1 MTAPVP
7 KKAGV
12 APYPLE
18 PLFGRIITPFEQ
30 FLQRATAGGI
40 ILMATTVLT
49 LLLSN
54 SPWSGAFARFWEIHL
69 HLGLGGWQ
77 IDHSLH
83 HWVNDGLMALFFF
96 LVGLE
101 LKRELLAG
109 ELASSRDAALPV
121 IAAIGGML
129 APATI
134 YHLFN
139 PAGPAAAGW
148 GIPMATDIAF
158 AIGILVLLAWR
169 IPRNLILFLT
179 ALAIADD
186 LGAVLVIAIF
196 YTQNLHLGAMLVAGG
211 LFALLILLNQGGVR
225 HSLPYLLLGILL
237 WYFVMASGIHA
248 TVAGI
253 LLAFTIPARPAVSP
267 RQFDAH
273 LRELQQHFH
282 ARATDPDAVDDP
294 LGNPRMAAIASNLR
308 RATNTVLAPQQ
319 RMEQALS
326 PWVTFAILP
335 IFAMANAGINFS
347 TVSLGML
354 FSPVALGTCAGLVL
368 GKFFGISV
376 ASWLAVRLRLARL
389 PRGVGWR
396 HILGAAWLGGI
407 GFTMSLFISQIAFSS
422 ATLQEAAKLGILI
435 ASPIAGVVGL
445 TWLYLAGSKGV
456 PHDPR

>member
-1 MTAPVP
+1 MTAPSP
-7 KKAGV
+7 KREGV

-18 PLFGRIITPFEQ
+18 PLFGRILTPFEQ

-40 ILMATTVLT
+40 VLMAATVLT

-54 SPWSGAFARFWEIHL
+54 SPWSAAFARFWEIHL
-69 HLGLGGWQ
+69 HLGLGRWQ
-77 IDHSLH
+77 MDHTLP

-109 ELASSRDAALPV
+109 ELASPRDAALPV
-121 IAAIGGML
+121 IAALGGML
-129 APATI
+129 APAALF
-134 YHLFN
+134 HLFN

-196 YTQNLHLGAMLVAGG
+196 YTQSLHLGAMLIAAG

-225 HSLPYLLLGILL
+225 HSLPYLLLGLPL

-267 RQFDAH
+267 AQFDAR
-273 LRELQQHFH
+273 LSELQQHFH
-282 ARATDPDAVDDP
+282 ARAVLPDAVDNALGDP
-294 LGNPRMAAIASNLR
+294 KMAAVASNLS
-308 RATNTVLAPQQ
+308 AAANTVLAPQQ

-326 PWVTFAILP
+326 PWVTFAVLP
-335 IFAMANAGINFS
+335 IFAMANARIDFS

-354 FSPVALGTCAGLVL
+354 FSPVTLGTCVGLVL
-368 GKFFGISV
+368 GKFLGISV
-376 ASWLAVRLRLARL
+376 ASWLAVHLRLARL
-389 PRGVGWR
+389 PHGVGWR

-407 GFTMSLFISQIAFSS
+407 GFTMSLFISQLAFSS
-422 ATLQEAAKLGILI
+422 ATLQEAAKIGILI
-435 ASPIAGVVGL
+435 ASLIAGIVGL
-445 TWLYLAGSKGV
+445 TWLYFAGRQRS
-456 PHDPR
+456 PA

>member
-1 MTAPVP
+1 MTAPAP
-7 KKAGV
+7 KKAGG

-18 PLFGRIITPFEQ
+18 LLFGRIITPFEQ

-109 ELASSRDAALPV
+109 ELASPRDAALPV

-139 PAGPAAAGW
+139 PAGSAAAGW

-196 YTQNLHLGAMLVAGG
+196 YTQSLHLGAMLVAGG

-237 WYFVMASGIHA
+237 WYFVMASGIHP

-253 LLAFTIPARPAVSP
+253 LLAFTIPARPAVSST
-267 RQFDAH
+267 QFDTH
-273 LRELQQHFH
+273 LRELQQRFH

-308 RATNTVLAPQQ
+308 RAANAVLAPQQ

-354 FSPVALGTCAGLVL
+354 FSPVTLGTCIGLVL

-376 ASWLAVRLRLARL
+376 ASWLAVRLKLARL

-445 TWLYLAGSKGV
+445 IWLYLAGGQRS
-456 PHDPR
+456 PA

>member
-1 MTAPVP
+1 MTAPAP
-7 KKAGV
+7 KGV

-18 PLFGRIITPFEQ
+18 PLFGRILTPFEQ

-40 ILMATTVLT
+40 VLMAATVLT

-54 SPWSGAFARFWEIHL
+54 SPWSAAFARFWEIHL
-69 HLGLGGWQ
+69 HLGLGRWQ
-77 IDHSLH
+77 MDHTLH

-109 ELASSRDAALPV
+109 ELASPRDAALPV
-121 IAAIGGML
+121 IAALGGML

-196 YTQNLHLGAMLVAGG
+196 YTQSLHLGAMLIAAG

-225 HSLPYLLLGILL
+225 HSLPYLFLGLPL

-253 LLAFTIPARPAVSP
+253 LLAFAIPARPAVSP
-267 RQFDAH
+267 AQFDAR
-273 LRELQQHFH
+273 LSELQQHFH
-282 ARATDPDAVDDP
+282 ARAVLPNAADNSLGDPK
-294 LGNPRMAAIASNLR
+294 MAAVASNIG
-308 RATNTVLAPQQ
+308 RAANTVLAPQQ

-354 FSPVALGTCAGLVL
+354 LSPVALGTCAGLVL
-368 GKFFGISV
+368 GKFFGISM

-389 PRGVGWR
+389 PHGVGWR

-407 GFTMSLFISQIAFSS
+407 GFTMSLFISQLAFSS

-435 ASPIAGVVGL
+435 ASLIAGIVGL
-445 TWLYLAGSKGV
+445 TWLYLAGSQRS
-456 PHDPR
+456 PA

>member
-1 MTAPVP
+1 M
-7 KKAGV
+7 

-18 PLFGRIITPFEQ
+18 PLFGRILTPFEQ

-40 ILMATTVLT
+40 VLMAATVLT

-54 SPWSGAFARFWEIHL
+54 SPWSAAFARFWEIHL
-69 HLGLGGWQ
+69 HLGLGRWQ
-77 IDHSLH
+77 MDHTLH

-109 ELASSRDAALPV
+109 ELASPRDAALPV
-121 IAAIGGML
+121 IAALGGML
-129 APATI
+129 APAALF
-134 YHLFN
+134 HLFN

-196 YTQNLHLGAMLVAGG
+196 YTQSLHPGAMLIAAG

-225 HSLPYLLLGILL
+225 HSLPYLLLGLPL

-253 LLAFTIPARPAVSP
+253 LLAFTIPARPAVSTA
-267 RQFDAH
+267 QFDAR
-273 LRELQQHFH
+273 LSELQQHFH
-282 ARATDPDAVDDP
+282 ARAVLPDAVDNSLGDP
-294 LGNPRMAAIASNLR
+294 KMAAVASNLS
-308 RATNTVLAPQQ
+308 AAANTVLAPQQ

-368 GKFFGISV
+368 GKFLGISV

-389 PRGVGWR
+389 PHGVGWR

-407 GFTMSLFISQIAFSS
+407 GFTMSLFISQLAFSS

-435 ASPIAGVVGL
+435 ASLIAGIVGL
-445 TWLYLAGSKGV
+445 TWLYLAGSQRS
-456 PHDPR
+456 PA